1 MMNFLFCALGRI
13 VRTIVPPLSLVVL
26 SFAAIGF
33 VSCNDDEDF
42 TKSASNL
49 LTFPSDT
56 IVLDTALSMVS
67 TPTYSFT
74 VHNRTNKGIR
84 IVGLSLAGAAESGF
98 RVNVDGTFINEPYDY
113 PIEVRSHDS
122 IYVWVDMTPRF
133 HDSDEPVLV
142 SDKLFFTLES
152 GVVQQLV
159 LNAYT
164 QDVNTLEGVTVAADT
179 CFSSRRPYFVKDTLR
194 VANGATLTLTSGVR
208 MLFGPK
214 AEMIV
219 DGTLVA
225 RGEQD
230 GFVTFCGSRTD
241 YMFPDQ
247 PYDRIPGQWGGIR
260 FSASSYGNE
269 MSYCD
274 VHSGTS
280 GLRCDSSD
288 LSRRKLTIENSVVHN
303 MKGDCMTIVYS
314 DVFAGNSQITNAM
327 GNAVT
332 LHGGKNHFVHCTI
345 ANFYPFA
352 GGRGKALY
360 IYNFLGATPLPL
372 EEALFENCILSGWGT
387 DEVGLVFLDEASVA
401 KNYRFSS
408 CLITSEASEDTQHYA
423 GNVFESAA
431 DDEIWGSKNFV
442 SFDNST
448 LIYNFRL
455 DSLSRARNIA
465 DMAVTQ
471 RYYPNGLDGG
481 SRISDG
487 HPDAGCYEF
496 K

>member
-1 MMNFLFCALGRI
+1 MMNFLFCALCRI
-13 VRTIVPPLSLVVL
+13 VRIKLPYLPLVAL
-26 SFAAIGF
+26 FFMAIGF
-33 VSCNDDEDF
+33 VSCDDGEDF
-42 TKSASNL
+42 TKSVSAK

-84 IVGLSLAGAAESGF
+84 IVDVSLADATGSGF
-98 RVNVDGTFINEPYDY
+98 RVNVDGTFINESYDY

-122 IYVWVDMTPRF
+122 IYVWVDITPRF

-142 SDKLFFTLES
+142 SDKLVFTLES
-152 GVVQQLV
+152 GVVQQIV

-164 QDVNTLEGVTVAADT
+164 QDVNTLEGLTVNADT

-194 VANGATLTLTSGVR
+194 VANGVTLTLSSGVR
-208 MLFGPK
+208 MLFAPK

-230 GFVTFCGSRTD
+230 GFVTFRGARMD
-241 YMFPDQ
+241 YMFPNQ

-303 MKGDCMTIVYS
+303 MKGDCMTLVYS

-327 GNAVT
+327 GNSVT

-345 ANFYPFA
+345 ANFYPFT

-360 IYNFLGATPLPL
+360 IYNFLGGTPLPL
-372 EEALFENCILSGWGT
+372 DEALFENCILSGWGT
-387 DEVGLVFLDEASVA
+387 DEVGILFLDEPSVA

-408 CLITSEASEDTQHYA
+408 CLITSEFSEDAQHYT
-423 GNVFESAA
+423 GNVFESPA

-442 SFDNST
+442 SFDNNT
-448 LIYNFRL
+448 LIYNFHL
-455 DSLSRARNIA
+455 DTLSRARDIA
-465 DMAVTQ
+465 DVAVTQ
-471 RYYPNGLDGG
+471 RYYPNDLDGNY
-481 SRISDG
+481 RLSDG
-487 HPDAGCYEF
+487 RSDAGCYEF